1 MSDGS
6 CYLDLPLRSM
16 RDLASETEAE
26 IAALEAQAEALMERK
41 TVADLELRFEESD
54 DLGSQ
59 VDAISDKLGPLLDR
73 LETLED
79 EIAWREQ
86 PRFTGG
92 FVP

>member
-1 MSDGS
+1 MSEF
-6 CYLDLPLRSM
+6 LDLPLRSL
-16 RDLASETEAE
+16 RDVLAEIQAE
-26 IAALEAQAEALMERK
+26 IAVLEARSAALIERK

-59 VDAISDKLGPLLDR
+59 IDAISDRLGRLQDR
-73 LETLED
+73 LDTLED

-92 FVP
+92 AP

>member
-1 MSDGS
+1 MRSS
-6 CYLDLPLRSM
+6 FLDLPLRSL

-26 IAALEAQAEALMERK
+26 IADLEAQAEALMERR

-54 DLGSQ
+54 ELGYQ
-59 VDAISDKLGPLLDR
+59 IDAISDKLGPLQDR

-86 PRFTGG
+86 PRFAGG
-92 FVP
+92 FMP